1 MNIDSPSQAQLDSLL
16 KHYQTGDYGEAE
28 KIAIFLT
35 KQFPKHQFSWKVLG
49 ALLKQTG
56 RISEAFPPMKKASQ
70 LMPQDAEAHSNLGV
84 TFKE

>member
-1 MNIDSPSQAQLDSLL
+1 MNIVSPSHAQLDCLL
-16 KHYQTGDYGEAE
+16 KHYQIGDYGEAE

-56 RISEAFPPMKKASQ
+56 RCSWSSGDYVS
-70 LMPQDAEAHSNLGV
+70 MPIKYYNNEDNNTHQYLS
-84 TFKE
+84 